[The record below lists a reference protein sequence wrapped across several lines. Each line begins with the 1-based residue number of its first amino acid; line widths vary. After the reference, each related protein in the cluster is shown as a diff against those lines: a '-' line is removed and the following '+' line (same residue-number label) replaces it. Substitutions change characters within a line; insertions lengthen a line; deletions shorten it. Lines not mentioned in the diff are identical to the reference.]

1 MYDICAYILNG
12 MECDIKTEEL
22 EMKILAL
29 EAKEK
34 YQQYFLFTLFLITA
48 WNGCGIKP
56 IRRLYLLY
64 ISVHLAIYVN
74 QRSFQEEATSV

>member
-1 MYDICAYILNG
+1 MYIL
-12 MECDIKTEEL
+12 ECDIKIEEL

-34 YQQYFLFTLFLITA
+34 YQQYFLFTITA

-56 IRRLYLLY
+56 IQRFYLLQ
-64 ISVHLAIYVN
+64 ISVHLDIYVN
-74 QRSFQEEATSV
+74 QHSFQ